1 MVRVAAQAAYLI
13 AIAGLVALVAIGLFF
28 ADISAFGPVNDLA
41 LLAMTLAL
49 APVMLGFY
57 ELGGR
62 TPTGLARLALVSGI
76 AAVIGWSV
84 LQALM
89 IGGAVSFDY
98 ERGATGAFAGEAV
111 ALFVMGMWLSG
122 ANLLAGA
129 WLTPLVRWLG
139 VVAGIGFILFGLGLL
154 LGGVSHP
161 LTYAGGIGYQILFPI
176 WAFLLGR
183 RLTAIGES
191 RGLAA

>member
-89 IGGAVSFDY
+89 IG
-98 ERGATGAFAGEAV
+98 EAV

>member
-28 ADISAFGPVNDLA
+28 ADIPAFGPVNDLA

-62 TPTGLARLALVSGI
+62 TPTGLARVALVSGI

>member
-111 ALFVMGMWLSG
+111 AVVVMGMWLSG